1 MCCCAVVAVQN
12 RLESA
17 VVHFLRPHSNQTC
30 LATNQ
35 VVACCV
41 NTDIRLDK
49 ISRESTNELR
59 PCWKTSLLLAGK
71 TRNIEWFCYEKS
83 RTTHYFLQQLFATCN
98 NLIIFAARQ
107 IWFRGGE
114 TRKSLFNSFC
124 SNVSKTRCTFLLH
137 RAKITKERNC
147 LVCVASRIGVRQCF
161 LEARNSPK
169 WSQFHTRRSLVVFKK
184 ENTSQR
190 CCWKEKKKS

>member
-1 MCCCAVVAVQN
+1 MLLLLQN

-17 VVHFLRPHSNQTC
+17 VVHFLRPHSNETC

-71 TRNIEWFCYEKS
+71 TRNVEWFCYEKS

-114 TRKSLFNSFC
+114 TRK
-124 SNVSKTRCTFLLH
+124 V
-137 RAKITKERNC
+137 AIQ
-147 LVCVASRIGVRQCF
+147 LVLQQRFKNEMHVFVASRKDYKGKKLSC
-161 LEARNSPK
+161 L
-169 WSQFHTRRSLVVFKK
+169 RS
-184 ENTSQR
+184 
-190 CCWKEKKKS
+190 